1 MNKQSNLWL
10 LEQQRVDDVVTEI
23 EKKQLQLRKN
33 TGNLKEGIIKLR
45 KNFWEDVTINV
56 DEPDDIIETQASIKQ
71 QAELLSEKERSHGH
85 QYDQLKTLD
94 RLHDTPYFGRID
106 FHEDNGQE
114 AAPIYIGMASLMDE
128 NDEAFL
134 VYDWRAPIASMYY
147 DYTLG
152 QAKYITMDGI
162 IEGNISLKRQFI
174 IKSGKIDGL
183 FDTGLT
189 IGDHLLQKML
199 GNHSS
204 TKMKSIVATIQKEQN
219 RIIRNIKSKFLIV
232 QGVAGSGKTS
242 AVLQRIAYL
251 LYANRETLQADNML
265 LFSPNPLFNSYVAT
279 VLPELGEEN
288 MRQTTYMDYA
298 EERLGELFLLED
310 PFDQMESI
318 LTHED
323 GKELVIRMEAI
334 QYKSSL
340 AFKELID
347 KHIADLAYQGLLF
360 NDITFQ
366 DRTIISAEKIKER
379 FYNLSPSLSI
389 PNRLE
394 NVSEWLLEMVAE
406 QERYEQYQDW
416 VTEEIELLDKE
427 DYLDAYHE
435 VQRLHHDEDETF
447 DDMDQEWEILSE
459 NVVQEHFQPIKD
471 AISNLEFADIKSN
484 YDQLFKEHKHLQDL
498 PKNWGAI
505 CKMTLRRFD
514 SGELAWE
521 DVTAYLYFL
530 DQLRGIKSY
539 TNIRHVFID
548 EAQDYSPFQFA
559 YLKGLFPHC
568 HMTVLGDVNQAI
580 YAHSLG
586 SPSVLEDPGKET
598 QEKITLMRSYRSTQ
612 PIVTF
617 TKQLIEGGEKI
628 EPFNRDGNKPTL
640 TMVEDGDLSK
650 MVLDRIHILKEAGH
664 QTIAIICKTMAE
676 SEIAHNHL
684 KSEVHVQLMDQETYS
699 FNKGSL
705 ILPTYLAKGIEFDAV
720 IIYNASA
727 YNKESER
734 KLFYTACTRAMHE
747 LHMFTDQENSVF
759 IDDASPETYVLNP

>member
-1 MNKQSNLWL
+1 MNNQSNLWL

-45 KNFWEDVTINV
+45 KNFWEDVTVNV

-106 FHEDNGQE
+106 FHEGNGQE

-640 TMVEDGDLSK
+640 TMVEDEDLSK

-705 ILPTYLAKGIEFDAV
+705 ILPAYLAKGIEFDAV

-727 YNKESER
+727 YSKESER

-747 LHMFTDQENSVF
+747 LHMFTDQKNSVF

>member
-1 MNKQSNLWL
+1 MNNQSNLWL

-45 KNFWEDVTINV
+45 KNFWEDVTVNV

-106 FHEDNGQE
+106 FHEGNGQE

-128 NDEAFL
+128 NDETFL

-640 TMVEDGDLSK
+640 TMVEGEDLSK

-705 ILPTYLAKGIEFDAV
+705 ILPAYLAKGIEFDAV

-727 YNKESER
+727 YSKESER

>member
-1 MNKQSNLWL
+1 MNNQSNLWL

-45 KNFWEDVTINV
+45 KNFWEDVTVNV

-85 QYDQLKTLD
+85 QYDQLKILD

-106 FHEDNGQE
+106 FHEGNGQE

-347 KHIADLAYQGLLF
+347 KHIADLTYQGLLF

-459 NVVQEHFQPIKD
+459 NVVQERFQPIKD

-640 TMVEDGDLSK
+640 TMVEGEDLSK

-705 ILPTYLAKGIEFDAV
+705 ILPAYLAKGIEFDAV

-727 YNKESER
+727 YSKESER